1 MAWNFTSNKRR
12 ILSEAPMGAPTTD
25 NQNADMDVNQ
35 FQPDP
40 EILGDAPESG
50 TAQPQ
55 GEIPGDTQGSTDAQA
70 TGEEMPTDDPTM
82 DPAMDGEMAGQ
93 EEMVEPELPQETPA
107 DRIKK
112 LTLLKQYKELIE
124 LLHQTEKTIT
134 IIERSNL
141 DVEKEHFS
149 YIGKQIEDTERKI
162 SHTITYKFLS
172 EDYRSLLRLYYYYRL
187 TITYILDYLDD
198 LCGGGVKANREGRKI
213 PNKTKNKSQQ

>member
-1 MAWNFTSNKRR
+1 MD
-12 ILSEAPMGAPTTD
+12 APATD
-25 NQNADMDVNQ
+25 NTSADTDVNQ

-40 EILGDAPESG
+40 EILGDVPESG
-50 TAQPQ
+50 TDATQ
-55 GEIPGDTQGSTDAQA
+55 GEIPGDTQGSDASLADGEQPPA
-70 TGEEMPTDDPTM
+70 DPSMEGEMGEGEAGPEEMM
-82 DPAMDGEMAGQ
+82 
-93 EEMVEPELPQETPA
+93 EPDVPQETPA

-149 YIGKQIEDTERKI
+149 YIGKQLEDTERKI
-162 SHTITYKFLS
+162 THTITYRFLS

-187 TITYILDYLDD
+187 TLTYILDYLDD
-198 LCGGGVKANREGRKI
+198 LCGGEVKANREGRKI